1 MVQDQATATVQPA
14 IQLKITLVDS
24 EPEVWRQLLVPA
36 DVKLTDLHRILQAAM
51 GWQNLHDY
59 SFQTGLGTQKS
70 LIDSDRTLSD
80 LLSKSSQLPV
90 YYNYDAK
97 SGWRHRL
104 EGELA
109 SDDVELPTE
118 SLSKLP
124 ICTAGAAACP
134 PEGTGGIWG
143 YDQLLAQM
151 EDMEDPD
158 YVQLLDQYGDFD
170 PFEFKL
176 TAVNARLEALD

>member
-1 MVQDQATATVQPA
+1 MTQDPVTATVQPA

-24 EPEVWRQLLVPA
+24 EPKVWRQLLVPA
-36 DVKLTDLHRILQAAM
+36 DVNLSSLHKILQAAM
-51 GWQNLHDY
+51 GWQTLHDY
-59 SFQTGLGTQKS
+59 SFQTGLGAQKS
-70 LIDSDRTLSD
+70 LVDADTQLSD
-80 LLSKSSQLPV
+80 LLLQSSQQPV

-104 EGELA
+104 EGEIA
-109 SDDVELPTE
+109 SGDVDSLTG

-134 PEGTGGIWG
+134 PEGCGGVWG

-151 EDMEDPD
+151 EDIEDPE
-158 YVQLLDQYGDFD
+158 YVQLLDQYGDLD
-170 PFEFKL
+170 PDEFEL
-176 TAVNARLEALD
+176 TAANARLEALT